1 MHNCD
6 GCVSVD
12 GESESG
18 AEAYIPY
25 RHQRRMIYLRVK
37 WLPSA
42 KKIWSGQ
49 SNRDESTHFLPF
61 PLKNFWNRKIKKN
74 YTIVYTDIAG
84 HNLSRNSCKC
94 CSLKVF
100 DSNFWYRVD
109 NRRVK
114 IFCKRSYRVIIF
126 CNLGLKFG
134 SYKTNNKYLLKSR
147 VMLNNSSIVLLS
159 SWN

>member
-6 GCVSVD
+6 GCVAVG

-18 AEAYIPY
+18 AQAYIPH

-61 PLKNFWNRKIKKN
+61 PLKNFWKREIKKIIQL
-74 YTIVYTDIAG
+74 YIPISPGTIYHVIHVNAVV
-84 HNLSRNSCKC
+84 
-94 CSLKVF
+94 LKVF
-100 DSNFWYRVD
+100 NSNFWYGVD

-126 CNLGLKFG
+126 CNFVLNFG
-134 SYKTNNKYLLKSR
+134 NCKTNNKWLLK
-147 VMLNNSSIVLLS
+147 
-159 SWN
+159 